1 MKLKLKK
8 WDPRK
13 TQQQQGLY
21 QKFNIERTDGSSAKG
36 GKHHGCQ
43 YFVLDLTHDQHAPAA
58 LRAYAESCAK
68 THPEL
73 SADLLKQLERSKQ

>member
-1 MKLKLKK
+1 MKLTLKK

-13 TQQQQGLY
+13 TNAQQGLY
-21 QKFNIERTDGSSAKG
+21 QKFNIERTDGSHNPG

-43 YFVLDLTHDQHAPAA
+43 YFVLDMTHDQHAPAA
-58 LRAYAESCAK
+58 LRAYAESCAA

-73 SADLLKQLERSKQ
+73 SKDLLKQLGARK